1 MIIKINKNGKCI
13 GKVELIRDEFYDDD
27 WRALNK
33 ENVQNVYIKMEQGKT
48 GFTECIDIDLE
59 D

>member
-13 GKVELIRDEFYDDD
+13 GKVELRRDDFYDDD

-33 ENVQNVYIKMEQGKT
+33 ENVQNVYIKMEQGEN